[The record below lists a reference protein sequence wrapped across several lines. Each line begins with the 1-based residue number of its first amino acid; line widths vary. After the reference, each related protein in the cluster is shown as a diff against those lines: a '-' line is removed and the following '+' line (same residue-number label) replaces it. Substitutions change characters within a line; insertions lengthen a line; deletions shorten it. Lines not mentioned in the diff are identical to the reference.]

1 MWCRGV
7 DRGLA
12 WTCISPMTLSHLKPF
27 LTRRRGGSCV
37 RGEKTGHRH
46 PARHKVCPHRAAI
59 THLHAADWLAAIM
72 RVWALNDYELPGS
85 HARSLS
91 FQRQPKAREPAS
103 DGQPENLVGRFWLSH
118 TLLNTTTLTVG
129 AAEGCDLLTLAFT
142 TQKQDQKIAAFSSSY
157 RGIGLIQLETG
168 RLSGRHRQQTAPN
181 AAQPPHSTG

>member
-1 MWCRGV
+1 M
-7 DRGLA
+7 DLGLA

-103 DGQPENLVGRFWLSH
+103 DGQPENIVGRFWLSH
-118 TLLNTTTLTVG
+118 TLLNTTTLAVG

-142 TQKQDQKIAAFSSSY
+142 VKSKIKRSQPSAAPTGGLGVFS
-157 RGIGLIQLETG
+157 
-168 RLSGRHRQQTAPN
+168 
-181 AAQPPHSTG
+181 